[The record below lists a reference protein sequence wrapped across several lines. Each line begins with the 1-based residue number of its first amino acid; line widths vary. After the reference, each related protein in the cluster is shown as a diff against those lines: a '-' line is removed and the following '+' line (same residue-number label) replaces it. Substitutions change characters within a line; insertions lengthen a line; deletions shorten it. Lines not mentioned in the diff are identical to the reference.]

1 MNIFSFTRLL
11 NYAKFVSRTKGSQG
25 LLRVPPC
32 DPFVLESCLVTFSK
46 RDKTMNKSSTNKMGC
61 EICRKAN
68 DSICNNFCLMDK
80 SQKKKFIKN
89 NSHLFK
95 NVKVTP

>member
-1 MNIFSFTRLL
+1 MINSLSLL
-11 NYAKFVSRTKGSQG
+11 QNYAKFLSRRKGSLG

-32 DPFVLESCLVTFSK
+32 DPFSLESCLVTFSK

-80 SQKKKFIKN
+80 SQKKKFIEN
-89 NSHLFK
+89 NPHLFK
-95 NVKVTP
+95 NVKTLT